1 MLQAIRSKAGSLIV
15 KILFAILI
23 IGFGMWGIGDVLIR
37 STTDTTV
44 VRVGGTAIPAERL
57 KQSVGEEVQRM
68 QRIFGASFNME
79 QAKQFGIVDQQL
91 NVLIGTELVN
101 QEAARLRLAVADDTL
116 LKLIVENAAFRGP
129 SGKFEPALFRQY
141 LQANRMS
148 EAQYYA
154 QLRAEILR
162 EELLGAVTDGV
173 LGPKP
178 LADTLYRIRAERRI
192 ADTVFIPYASITD
205 IGEPSETD
213 LSEFHDKH
221 ADQFRAPEL
230 RSFTIAYLKLDDLA
244 DASKVSDDEV
254 RDEYQKRIDEFQT
267 PERRHVEQILV
278 ADQAT
283 ADQALSALRGGK
295 TFATVAKQIAKM
307 DAGPTDLGTVAK
319 PDLPAELADTAFNLG
334 PDGISDPIKTGFGW
348 HILHVVAIE
357 PATTKPFDAVK
368 PAIAAEI
375 ARERAERDMGD
386 MINKVKD
393 TLASGK
399 DLDAVAAELKLKLVK
414 VKDIDQT
421 GHTINGGTIVL
432 PPPSGEILSNAFN
445 TEPNQL
451 SDVIDTADGGFFV
464 LHLDN
469 LTPSAVRP
477 LAEVHDQ
484 VLAAWQQDQRVQ
496 RVTTEVKEIAAAVNA
511 GAPLKL
517 IAADRKLT
525 LKTTTPLNRAGGEDG
540 GLPRDL
546 VTEIFKAKPHQAL
559 TGQSGDGAY
568 VAELVEIVPAD
579 PEKSKTELDQLT
591 AELNSSLQRDILTE
605 YTQALRGHF
614 KVETVQSNL
623 DRAF

>member
-1 MLQAIRSKAGSLIV
+1 V
-15 KILFAILI
+15 
-23 IGFGMWGIGDVLIR
+23 
-37 STTDTTV
+37 
-44 VRVGGTAIPAERL
+44 
-57 KQSVGEEVQRM
+57 
-68 QRIFGASFNME
+68 
-79 QAKQFGIVDQQL
+79 
-91 NVLIGTELVN
+91 
-101 QEAARLRLAVADDTL
+101 
-116 LKLIVENAAFRGP
+116 
-129 SGKFEPALFRQY
+129 
-141 LQANRMS
+141 
-148 EAQYYA
+148 
-154 QLRAEILR
+154 
-162 EELLGAVTDGV
+162 
-173 LGPKP
+173 
-178 LADTLYRIRAERRI
+178 
-192 ADTVFIPYASITD
+192 
-205 IGEPSETD
+205 
-213 LSEFHDKH
+213 
-221 ADQFRAPEL
+221 
-230 RSFTIAYLKLDDLA
+230 
-244 DASKVSDDEV
+244 
-254 RDEYQKRIDEFQT
+254 
-267 PERRHVEQILV
+267 
-278 ADQAT
+278 
-283 ADQALSALRGGK
+283 
-295 TFATVAKQIAKM
+295 TVAKQVAKM
-307 DAGPTDLGTVAK
+307 EAGPLDLGTVAK
-319 PDLPAELADTAFNLG
+319 SDLPPELAEVAFKLG
-334 PDGISDPIKTGFGW
+334 ADGISDPVKTGFGW
-348 HILHVVAIE
+348 HVLHVVAIE
-357 PATTKPFDAVK
+357 PATTKPFEAVK

-375 ARERAERDMGD
+375 ARERAERDMGN